1 MLCRDAD
8 FVYRNRLEEIEM
20 AKEKQIFF
28 CKECGFESVKWMG
41 QCPGCKN
48 WNTFVE
54 EKVTAS
60 QKNSTPVRDRIKAT
74 SIAEVSAESEIRI
87 RTGIGELDRVLGGGI
102 VKGSLVLVG
111 GDPGIGKSTLL
122 LQMCRNLTISGTRVL
137 YVSGEESPAQI
148 KMRSERLGAYDER
161 LLLLCDNDMD
171 NIEQNIERCSADV
184 VIIDSIQTM
193 MIAEL
198 NTAPGTVS
206 QVREVTARL
215 LQTAKR
221 QGTAIFIVGH
231 VTKEGTVAG
240 PRTLEHMVDSVL
252 YFEGDGNEGFRLLRG
267 VKNRFGSTNEIGVF
281 NMTQTGLEEVLN
293 PSQMLLNGRPEGV
306 SGSVVVTSME
316 GTRAILLELQALI
329 CDTNFNMPRRTSVGI
344 DYNRVNLLIAV
355 LEKRAGVNLSGC
367 DAYVNIAGGM
377 RMNDPSIDLGII
389 CAIYS
394 SFRNRPIDPKTVI
407 IGEIG
412 LAGEIRGVTNI
423 QVRVKEAAKMG
434 FAACVIPKSNYEKS
448 MESIGIKIIYV
459 SNLTEALSLI

>member
-1 MLCRDAD
+1 
-8 FVYRNRLEEIEM
+8 M

-54 EKVTAS
+54 EKVTVS
-60 QKNSTPVRDRIKAT
+60 QKNNTPVRDRIKAT
-74 SIAEVSAESEIRI
+74 SISEVSAASEIRI
-87 RTGIGELDRVLGGGI
+87 KTDIGELDRVLGGGI

-122 LQMCRNLTISGTRVL
+122 LQMCRNLTISGIRVL

-215 LQTAKR
+215 LQIAKR

-306 SGSVVVTSME
+306 SGSVVVASVE

-329 CDTNFNMPRRTSVGI
+329 CDTNFNMPRRTSLGI

-423 QVRVKEAAKMG
+423 QIRVKEAAKMG
-434 FAACVIPKSNYEKS
+434 FETCVIPKSNYEKS